1 MSRASGRLSSLSDV
15 PEVEVDVEAKEE
27 AKPELMRVPL
37 VQRAPEVRP
46 EVREAELPSLV
57 TRQSEQVAAELT
69 RPVKVNKTVA
79 VAISGPL
86 KLLAEQ
92 KYKPKAEKIPSLIR
106 FEPWLD
112 DLIRRQ
118 VLTLQMQGHRKLT
131 KEALVTA
138 AVMEYLGVK
147 EPPTP

>member
-1 MSRASGRLSSLSDV
+1 MSRTNGRLSSLSDV
-15 PEVEVDVEAKEE
+15 PEVEVVPEVKEE
-27 AKPELMRVPL
+27 AKPELIRVPL
-37 VQRAPEVRP
+37 VQRAPEVRSEP
-46 EVREAELPSLV
+46 ELPSLV

-69 RPVKVNKTVA
+69 RPAKPNKTGPV
-79 VAISGPL
+79 VLSGAL

-112 DLIRRQ
+112 DLIRKQ
-118 VLTLQMQGHRKLT
+118 VLTAQMQGHRKLT

-147 EPPTP
+147 EPPTA